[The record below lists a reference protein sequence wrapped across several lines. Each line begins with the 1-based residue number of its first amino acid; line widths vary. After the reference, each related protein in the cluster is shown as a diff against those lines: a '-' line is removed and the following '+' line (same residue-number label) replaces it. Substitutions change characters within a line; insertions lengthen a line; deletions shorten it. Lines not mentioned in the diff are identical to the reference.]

1 MKKGD
6 DMRARI
12 LDVAE
17 ELFYQKGYEA
27 TSVQDILDVLSLSKG
42 GFYHHFDSKLRLLE
56 AICEKRC
63 QATAKDMEAA
73 LDQCQGD
80 AVDALNAMLD
90 AGGLFRKQSA
100 DYLSLLIN
108 VAYRGEGGALREKMK
123 KATIKCSEA
132 AMRRVIHRGIEED
145 LFYSRYPDEIGELLL
160 SLFANLTDD
169 LAELMASGG
178 DSTERLTEALNRLN
192 VYRHAVELLLN
203 APYGRVLLY
212 DMTELYEVEAAINK
226 A

>member
-6 DMRARI
+6 DMRAKI

-17 ELFYQKGYEA
+17 SLFYQKGYEA

-42 GFYHHFDSKLRLLE
+42 GFYHHFDSKLKLLE
-56 AICEKRC
+56 AISEKRC
-63 QATAKDMEAA
+63 QAAAREMEEA
-73 LDQCQGD
+73 LDKCQGD

-90 AGGLFRKQSA
+90 AGGLFKKESS
-100 DYLSLLIN
+100 DYLSLLIR
-108 VAYRGEGGALREKMK
+108 VAYRGEGGALREQMK
-123 KATIKCSEA
+123 KATIRSCEA
-132 AMRRVIHRGIEED
+132 AMRRVIHRGIEEE

-169 LAELMASGG
+169 LAELMASDD
-178 DSTERLTEALNRLN
+178 DSAAKLTAALNKLN
-192 VYRHAVELLLN
+192 VYRHAVELLLG

-212 DMTELYEVEAAINK
+212 DMNQLYEAEAALNR